1 MTTLFAL
8 LLALFP
14 SFQAAP
20 AMAPKTPEYTI
31 QAIRFGTIPQFR
43 TSGLVIGADPN
54 EKLDIATIVWL
65 IRGGGRTILFDTGYH
80 RQKPGFTNFGTIDFV
95 SPDEAV
101 KLAGVQP
108 DQVTDLIVSHIHWD
122 HMGGIDLF
130 PKATIWIQKDE
141 YQYYMGPAY
150 QAGGKRGGEL
160 EDLQELLRRNVS
172 CAAPNAGGGG
182 GGGRGGAAA
191 GGAAPAAAAP
201 AAPAAP
207 QCGKVVLIDGDDRE
221 IIPGISV
228 YTGARH
234 TYASQYI
241 RVLGTPT
248 FVLASDNVYLYRNI
262 DTKAPIATFDP
273 VDRFA
278 NVAAFDRMIRLA
290 GDKSRVLPGHDM
302 LIFSRFPTEGRIA
315 KIK

>member
-1 MTTLFAL
+1 MATLLAV

-14 SFQAAP
+14 SFQAAAP
-20 AMAPKTPEYTI
+20 AAASTPEYTI

-43 TSGLVIGADPN
+43 TSGLVVGADPN

-80 RQKPGFTNFGTIDFV
+80 RQTPGFDRFGTVDFV
-95 SPDEAV
+95 RPDEAV
-101 KLAGVQP
+101 KLAGVEP

-130 PKATIWIQKDE
+130 PKAAIWIQKDE

-150 QAGGKRGGEL
+150 QPGGKRGGEL
-160 EDLQELLRRNVS
+160 EDLMELLRRNVS
-172 CAAPNAGGGG
+172 CAPPNPNAGGGG
-182 GGGRGGAAA
+182 GRGNAA
-191 GGAAPAAAAP
+191 GAAAAP
-201 AAPAAP
+201 APP
-207 QCGKVVLIDGDDRE
+207 LRPECGKVSLIDGDDRE
-221 IIPGISV
+221 ILPGIHV

-241 RVLGTPT
+241 KIDGNPT
-248 FVLASDNVYLYRNI
+248 YVLASDNVYLYRNI
-262 DTKAPIATFDP
+262 DTKAPIATFD
-273 VDRFA
+273 VTDRFA
-278 NVAAFDRMIRLA
+278 NVAAFDRMIKLA

-302 LIFSRFPTEGRIA
+302 LIFSKFPTKGRIA